1 MAPGLT
7 VAARFALRA
16 VAWSLGLFGLLRLP
30 WFATHVLLPVTHAQ
44 STAAA
49 VVVGMP
55 PIPIEVTL
63 ACSGADAFALCLG
76 TILAYPVK
84 WRARIAGAA
93 GGAAVI
99 LVLNTVRIGTLG
111 QAGAWP
117 VWFNI
122 LHVYVWPAVLM
133 LAIAGY
139 VFAWMRF
146 ADGRSPAPAVAW
158 RAQRTRRFLALT
170 AVFLMV
176 FVALSPI
183 YLESSSVLELAGFIA
198 RAAAAILSAVGIT
211 AYAAA
216 NVLWT
221 PRGGFLV
228 TQECIATPLV
238 PVYVAAVLAY
248 STSWRRLALGVLA
261 APPLFIA
268 LGIARVLIVALPGV
282 AASPLFFVHAFH
294 QLLLGAVVVFVAAFW
309 RHERGPAI
317 AHAIAGLL
325 VAVLFVYLL
334 GPLYARM
341 VSHQAIAA
349 LDDPQGAIA
358 FLPAFQ
364 IALYLALWVAA
375 FAAVGWTRF
384 VAGLAMLGLT
394 QSAGLLALQALAS
407 HAGVAAHVRD
417 VRGWAIAGP
426 VLIFAAVITSV
437 RTPR

>member
-117 VWFNI
+117 AWFNI
-122 LHVYVWPAVLM
+122 LHVYVWPAVLV

-183 YLESSSVLELAGFIA
+183 YLESSSVLEIAGFIA
-198 RAAAAILSAVGIT
+198 RAAAAHSE
-211 AYAAA
+211 
-216 NVLWT
+216 
-221 PRGGFLV
+221 RGRGSPP
-228 TQECIATPLV
+228 TPL
-238 PVYVAAVLAY
+238 PTCYGLRAVA
-248 STSWRRLALGVLA
+248 SS
-261 APPLFIA
+261 
-268 LGIARVLIVALPGV
+268 
-282 AASPLFFVHAFH
+282 
-294 QLLLGAVVVFVAAFW
+294 
-309 RHERGPAI
+309 
-317 AHAIAGLL
+317 
-325 VAVLFVYLL
+325 
-334 GPLYARM
+334 
-341 VSHQAIAA
+341 
-349 LDDPQGAIA
+349 
-358 FLPAFQ
+358 
-364 IALYLALWVAA
+364 
-375 FAAVGWTRF
+375 
-384 VAGLAMLGLT
+384 
-394 QSAGLLALQALAS
+394 
-407 HAGVAAHVRD
+407 
-417 VRGWAIAGP
+417 
-426 VLIFAAVITSV
+426 
-437 RTPR
+437 

>member
-7 VAARFALRA
+7 VAAKFALRA

-44 STAAA
+44 GTAAA

-93 GGAAVI
+93 GGAALI

-117 VWFNI
+117 AWFNI

-158 RAQRTRRFLALT
+158 RAQRSRRFLALT

-183 YLESSSVLELAGFIA
+183 YLENSSVLELAGFIA

-248 STSWRRLALGVLA
+248 SASWRRLALGVLA

-294 QLLLGAVVVFVAAFW
+294 QLLVGAVVVFVAAFW

-341 VSHQAIAA
+341 VSPAAIAA

-384 VAGLAMLGLT
+384 VAGLVVLGLT